1 MDPYEFPTGIA
12 LHSLAC
18 TLYTETG
25 KLMPIPSQLAALAV
39 NLATRISSPSW
50 RGPRA
55 AALAPRANA
64 EKEVMSA
71 A

>member
-1 MDPYEFPTGIA
+1 
-12 LHSLAC
+12 
-18 TLYTETG
+18 
-25 KLMPIPSQLAALAV
+25 MPIPSQLAALAV

-64 EKEVMSA
+64 EKEVISDA
-71 A
+71 